1 MKPSPLLLWIA
12 GTVSACS
19 AIAGAWV
26 AIGGPVP
33 ASTRYVQQEDDILEG
48 RIIRVES
55 ADRHQTKESAKLGRE
70 IYGAKVRQLLIHKR
84 PTDEDQRLIY
94 DEMLDRAQRKLKFYE
109 DLEIDLR
116 KK

>member
-33 ASTRYVQQEDDILEG
+33 ASTRYVQQEDDIL
-48 RIIRVES
+48 
-55 ADRHQTKESAKLGRE
+55 D
-70 IYGAKVRQLLIHKR
+70 
-84 PTDEDQRLIY
+84 PP
-94 DEMLDRAQRKLKFYE
+94 
-109 DLEIDLR
+109 
-116 KK
+116 